1 MKKSKIDP
9 LVLAM
14 GCTENLM
21 SDPVYAV
28 SDNDIISRL
37 DVFESI
43 HETDAQGRTLLM
55 YAALYERYAVVQ
67 YLLALKA
74 DVYAKD
80 RNKYTALHFAVQTGN
95 GKVIKSL
102 IEAGSNVNATDK
114 FGNSPLM
121 RCNSNVPFS
130 VIEMLLKSGA
140 NPFQKNDYGISASD
154 IFATRNDVMGLI
166 DSVN

>member
-9 LVLAM
+9 LVLTM

-21 SDPVYAV
+21 PDPAYAV

-37 DVFESI
+37 DIFESI
-43 HETDAQGRTLLM
+43 HETDAEGRTLLM

-74 DVYAKD
+74 DIHAKD
-80 RNKYTALHFAVQTGN
+80 RNQYTALHFAVQTGN
-95 GKVIKSL
+95 GNVINSL
-102 IEAGSNVNATDK
+102 IEAGADVNAKDK

-121 RCNSNVPFS
+121 RCNSDVSIS

-140 NPFQKNDYGISASD
+140 NPFQKNDYGMSASD
-154 IFATRNDVMGLI
+154 MFATQNEIMGLI
-166 DSVN
+166 DSFK